1 MEKIISIAIYNLKH
15 QSILSIL
22 VAAAVFFITPVL
34 FGTSHLDL
42 TEAAV
47 PLELFVSLTGIVLLT
62 PVFEPEQDEAIHD
75 VAASKYVRTNW
86 IYCIRTVYSILFIF
100 GFTGAFA
107 AYLRLRQCDV
117 TIWLYLGTIA
127 NALFLGALGMMT
139 AALTNNTVIAYM
151 IPLVYYA
158 LNYGAGT
165 KLGNYFLFSM
175 QIPDFTPKP
184 WLGITGGLLIAGA
197 LAHNRLFFHN
207 FVAIRFKHPFKNG

>member
-1 MEKIISIAIYNLKH
+1 MEKISSIAIYNLKH
-15 QSILSIL
+15 QSILPIL
-22 VAAAVFFITPVL
+22 VAAAVLLITPVL
-34 FGTSHLDL
+34 FGVSRLDS

-47 PLELFVSLTGIVLLT
+47 PLELFVSLIGIVLLT

-86 IYCIRTVYSILFIF
+86 IYCIRTVCSVLFILVF
-100 GFTGAFA
+100 IGAFA
-107 AYLRLRQCDV
+107 AYLWLRQCDV

-127 NALFLGALGMMT
+127 NAVFLGALGMMT

-175 QIPDFTPKP
+175 QIPDFTPKL
-184 WLGITGGLLIAGA
+184 WLGITGGLLIVGA
-197 LAHNRLFFHN
+197 LISKR
-207 FVAIRFKHPFKNG
+207 IEK